1 MNWKFR
7 ILLRLALG
15 VALGATA
22 LARAAHGQEPAVPP
36 QASAPAAP
44 SLTPPRLTKFVAA
57 ALPEAA
63 PTARAG
69 ETVDVDLEL
78 AIDATG
84 RVTDV
89 RVTAPAGDGFDE
101 AAAAA
106 ARQFVFEPA
115 RRGDQAI
122 AARIKYRYAF
132 DVPPPAPTTGALE
145 GRLLLRA
152 TGQPAPGATL
162 TVRSSD
168 GQITRTVAADATGA
182 FKADDLPPGRYHVEA
197 HAVGLQPLAS
207 DEDVS
212 AGDLTSVTYRLS
224 AAAPAV
230 AEDGA
235 LEFGATATIEAPA
248 RETTKRSLK
257 AEELLNLAG
266 TRGDPLRGI
275 EYMPGVAR
283 SPLANFVIIRG
294 SSPADSDVQLEGAPV
309 FRLYHFGGLTS
320 FVQPRLVDRIDLYPG
335 NFSVRYG
342 RKMGG
347 IIDVGVRDPKTD
359 AIHGLVDVN
368 LIDSSFL
375 VEGPLT
381 KHLSFAVAAKR
392 SYIDFFIDKL
402 LPKDEI
408 QILAAP
414 VYWDYQAMVTYKPT
428 ENDRFRAMVYG
439 SYDDFKLILA
449 NPDDADPAVRG
460 NLSQYS
466 GFHRGQ
472 LYWQHKYSA
481 AVEHEITV
489 TGGPYSFG
497 QSVGGLTF
505 DVPGWDAFLRSEWR
519 ARLTDN
525 FRLIAGLDLA
535 ELWFDGKYNGPRV
548 TQFDGDPETFGPLTG
563 QTYYQLERRYNFFH
577 PAAYLEAIWQV
588 TERLTLVP
596 GARVDYFDEI
606 SRWAFDPRLT
616 SRFQLAPGTTLKA
629 GVGLFSQVPDFAE
642 VLPVIGNPHLKTP
655 RAQHYSLGAEQ
666 NVGERLLVT
675 VEGFYKRLSQLTV
688 NSPVPGENLNN
699 DGIGRIYGAEVSARL
714 RPTSKS
720 NGFLSYTLSRSERK
734 DHADADWRLF
744 NWDQTHILT
753 LAGSYR
759 LGASWNL
766 SGTFRYV
773 TGNPVTPV
781 VGSVYNANTDT
792 YKAIYGAVNSDR
804 SNAFHRADLRV
815 EKVWSIKSGSLAA
828 YLDLQNAYNHKS
840 DEGRI
845 YNFDFTKSGT
855 IPGLPV
861 IPSIGLRGEL

>member
-294 SSPADSDVQLEGAPV
+294 SAPNDSQVQFEGAPV
-309 FRLYHFGGLTS
+309 DRLYHFGGLTS
-320 FVQPRLVDRIDLYPG
+320 FVQPRLLDKIDLYPG
-335 NFSVRYG
+335 NFSARYG

-347 IIDVGVRDPKTD
+347 IVDVTVRDPKTD
-359 AIHGLVDVN
+359 AFHGMVDVN
-368 LIDSSFL
+368 VIDASFL
-375 VEGPLT
+375 AEGPISQ
-381 KHLSFAVAAKR
+381 HLSFAVAAKR
-392 SYIDFFIDKL
+392 SYLDAFIDHVI
-402 LPKDEI
+402 PKDEI
-408 QILAAP
+408 QVLAAP
-414 VYWDYQAMVTYKPT
+414 VYWD
-428 ENDRFRAMVYG
+428 
-439 SYDDFKLILA
+439 
-449 NPDDADPAVRG
+449 
-460 NLSQYS
+460 
-466 GFHRGQ
+466 
-472 LYWQHKYSA
+472 
-481 AVEHEITV
+481 
-489 TGGPYSFG
+489 
-497 QSVGGLTF
+497 
-505 DVPGWDAFLRSEWR
+505 
-519 ARLTDN
+519 
-525 FRLIAGLDLA
+525 
-535 ELWFDGKYNGPRV
+535 
-548 TQFDGDPETFGPLTG
+548 
-563 QTYYQLERRYNFFH
+563 
-577 PAAYLEAIWQV
+577 
-588 TERLTLVP
+588 
-596 GARVDYFDEI
+596 
-606 SRWAFDPRLT
+606 
-616 SRFQLAPGTTLKA
+616 
-629 GVGLFSQVPDFAE
+629 
-642 VLPVIGNPHLKTP
+642 
-655 RAQHYSLGAEQ
+655 
-666 NVGERLLVT
+666 
-675 VEGFYKRLSQLTV
+675 
-688 NSPVPGENLNN
+688 
-699 DGIGRIYGAEVSARL
+699 
-714 RPTSKS
+714 
-720 NGFLSYTLSRSERK
+720 
-734 DHADADWRLF
+734 
-744 NWDQTHILT
+744 
-753 LAGSYR
+753 
-759 LGASWNL
+759 
-766 SGTFRYV
+766 
-773 TGNPVTPV
+773 
-781 VGSVYNANTDT
+781 
-792 YKAIYGAVNSDR
+792 
-804 SNAFHRADLRV
+804 
-815 EKVWSIKSGSLAA
+815 
-828 YLDLQNAYNHKS
+828 
-840 DEGRI
+840 
-845 YNFDFTKSGT
+845 
-855 IPGLPV
+855 
-861 IPSIGLRGEL
+861 